1 MKMNNN
7 EILKEKFE
15 NNLDSNSMT
24 NNIAIKVLDSEITLQ
39 GIVNSCNEKDKI
51 ESIAWNTIGVNS
63 VNNELSIVNEILE
76 I

>member
-1 MKMNNN
+1 MNNN

-24 NNIAIKVLDSEITLQ
+24 TNIAIIVLDSEITLQ
-39 GIVNSCNEKDKI
+39 GIVNSYNEKDKI

-63 VNNELSIVNEILE
+63 VNNELSIFNEI
-76 I
+76 

>member
-1 MKMNNN
+1 MNNN
-7 EILKEKFE
+7 EIFKEKFE

-39 GIVNSCNEKDKI
+39 VIVNSYNEKDKI

-63 VNNELSIVNEILE
+63 VNNELSIVNEI
-76 I
+76 